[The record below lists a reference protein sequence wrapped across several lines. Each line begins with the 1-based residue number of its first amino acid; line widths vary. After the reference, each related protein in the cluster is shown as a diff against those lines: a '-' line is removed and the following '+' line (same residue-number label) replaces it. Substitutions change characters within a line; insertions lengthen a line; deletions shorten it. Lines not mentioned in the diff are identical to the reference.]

1 MNARGTRKFSSTA
14 GLGVAA
20 VALAAFAA
28 ACGSSGSGSDA
39 SASSGPS
46 ASASVGSAPSTGS
59 PAPAKAAS
67 VEVKTMSGDLGSFL
81 TDGSGKTLY
90 LFTADTSGSG
100 KSTCNGACAT
110 AWPPLT
116 STDMPKAD
124 SGVTANKLATI
135 KRDDGTTQVTY
146 NGHPLYYY
154 SGDAKAGDTKG
165 QGFGAKWYVLSPAG
179 DGIMKTAAAPSS
191 GSSTGTGSG
200 SDAGGGW
207 S

>member
-1 MNARGTRKFSSTA
+1 
-14 GLGVAA
+14 VAA

-28 ACGSSGSGSDA
+28 ACGSSGGSDA

-46 ASASVGSAPSTGS
+46 ASASVGAAPSTGS

-67 VEVKTMSGDLGSFL
+67 AEVKTMNGDLGSFL
-81 TDGSGKTLY
+81 TDGSGKSLY
-90 LFTADTSGSG
+90 LFTTDTSGT
-100 KSTCNGACAT
+100 STCNGACAT
-110 AWPPLT
+110 TWPPLT

-179 DGIMKTAAAPSS
+179 DGIMKAATAPSS
-191 GSSTGTGSG
+191 GSSTSTGSG
-200 SDAGGGW
+200 AAAGGGW